1 MNTWRRDDVYFYM
14 KLGDTW
20 EEKDGT
26 IQTLVEFKGE
36 VYRIFLNTI
45 SLEEWNKLGVTD
57 KKSHLFPFEEGSMS
71 TFRKIEVS
79 SIEEE

>member
-1 MNTWRRDDVYFYM
+1 MGEWQRDDVYFHM
-14 KLGDTW
+14 KLGDVW

-71 TFRKIEVS
+71 TFRKIEVGS
-79 SIEEE
+79 NEEK